1 MHRNEVIDPL
11 EQAYRRSVL
20 RDIERRVARHG
31 THQAQPHADR
41 ARQFMPFAALK
52 GYEAMAHGRE
62 FAAIPKHEP
71 TAEEARAFSDTVSGL
86 AKDDVMR
93 VTWYDQ
99 GAHRVTE
106 GPVAYKDESL
116 RTIRVG
122 TADIAFADIESIEPV

>member
-1 MHRNEVIDPL
+1 MHENAAFDPF
-11 EQAYRRSVL
+11 EQAYRRSIL
-20 RDIERRVARHG
+20 RDIEQRVALHG
-31 THQAQPHADR
+31 EHRAQPHADR

-62 FAAIPKHEP
+62 FAALPKPEL
-71 TAEEARAFSDTVSGL
+71 TAEEARAFSDTVSEL
-86 AKDDVMR
+86 AKGDVVR

-122 TADIAFADIESIEPV
+122 TADIAFADIESIEPA

>member
-1 MHRNEVIDPL
+1 MHENAAFDPF
-11 EQAYRRSVL
+11 EQAYRRSIL
-20 RDIERRVARHG
+20 RDIEQRVALHG
-31 THQAQPHADR
+31 EHRAQPHADR

-62 FAAIPKHEP
+62 FAAIPKHEL
-71 TAEEARAFSDTVSGL
+71 TAEEARAFSDTVSEL
-86 AKDDVMR
+86 AKGDVVR

-122 TADIAFADIESIEPV
+122 TADIAFADIESIEPA